1 MPTLVGLAY
10 HRDRN
15 ANAKVEGANGVIRDT
30 LRAHANGRKDGWGGH
45 LPLAQFAINT
55 ATSTLDAGPTPFFV
69 DRGAHPRPPLARPR
83 DDRAA
88 DSESPARRMPQAEA
102 TVRGPP
108 AAAQAERKARLD
120 AGRVD
125 TVF

>member
-10 HRDRN
+10 YGDRN
-15 ANAKVEGANGVIRDT
+15 TNSKVEGANSVIRDT

-45 LPLAQFAINT
+45 LPLAEFAINT
-55 ATSTLDAGPTPFFV
+55 ATPTLDAGLRPFFV
-69 DRGAHPRPPLARPR
+69 DRDALARPR

-88 DSESPARRMPQAEA
+88 GESPARRMPQAEA